1 MSTLQK
7 LFLDELADIY
17 GAEKQLIKA
26 LPKMAKAAQSS
37 ELKDALATH
46 LSETE
51 NQVERIQQVFGL
63 LDKPAK
69 SKSCKAMEGLL
80 AEGKEIMD
88 EWKDSPAFDA
98 ALISAAQK
106 VEHYEIATYGCLCTW
121 AKLLGHNEALGLLK
135 QTINEEEEADQK
147 LTEIAESLSNLEAE
161 ESEEEPSGN
170 NRSSKLR
177 NPGKGMKR
185 SRTIHRSGIRQG
197 AAWRNPAIG
206 R

>member
-1 MSTLQK
+1 MSNLQK

-37 ELKDALATH
+37 ELEGALATH
-46 LSETE
+46 LSETA
-51 NQVERIQQVFGL
+51 NQVLRIQQVFEL
-63 LDKPAK
+63 FDKPAK
-69 SKSCKAMEGLL
+69 SKRCKAMEGLL

-88 EWKDSPAFDA
+88 EWQDSPAFDA

-121 AKLLGHNEALGLLK
+121 VKLLGNREALDLLK

-147 LTEIAESLSNLEAE
+147 LTEIAESLSNLEAD
-161 ESEEEPSGN
+161 ESDEKSSQ
-170 NRSSKLR
+170 NRRLSNVR
-177 NPGKGMKR
+177 NVEKDIKK
-185 SRTIHRSGIRQG
+185 SRTISIGNVGKMSKKRS
-197 AAWRNPAIG
+197 
-206 R
+206 